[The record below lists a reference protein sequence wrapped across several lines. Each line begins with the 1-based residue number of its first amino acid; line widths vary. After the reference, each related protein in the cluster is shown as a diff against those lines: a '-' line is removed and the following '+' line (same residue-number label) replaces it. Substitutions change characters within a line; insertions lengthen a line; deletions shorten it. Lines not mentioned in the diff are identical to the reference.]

1 MGRRPPGSA
10 PDVVSPGKRRTRGE
24 GSVYQH
30 TDGRWRGVVTVGH
43 AGGKRQRRYVYGRTK
58 AEAARKVREV
68 LAAQDEGL
76 PTPDRRTTVA
86 SFLAWW
92 LDEHLAQGR
101 QSERTIENYRWAVEG
116 HIVPTLGR
124 IRLVDL
130 TALDVDALLK
140 AKSREG
146 LAANSVNR
154 IRSVLVQS
162 LKLAERY
169 ELVRR
174 NVAAVTDTTQDDRR
188 KAGRSLTPDAARK
201 LLEAAEGHRYAPAFT
216 CQLMLGLRP
225 GEALGLLWSDV
236 DLDARRLTI
245 ARSLKRLPKTADH
258 PERLE
263 LGEPKT
269 KGSYRTVDMPG
280 PVAAALAD
288 QRRAQAAERLRVGSL
303 WLDLGLVFANEL
315 GGYVDPSNYR
325 RELAKVTEAAGLG
338 HWSPNELRHSAVS
351 LLSAAGVPLE
361 QIADLVGHS
370 STRMTSSVYRHPVTD
385 SVTAAVAPMED
396 LFGAAR

>member
-1 MGRRPPGSA
+1 MS
-10 PDVVSPGKRRTRGE
+10 SGKRRTRGE
-24 GSVYQH
+24 GSVYRH
-30 TDGRWRGVVTVGH
+30 TDGRWRGIVTVGH

-68 LAAQDEGL
+68 LAAQDAGM

-86 SFLAWW
+86 SYLTWW
-92 LDEHLAQGR
+92 LDEHLADGR
-101 QSERTIENYRWAVEG
+101 QSERTVDNYRWAVER
-116 HIVPTLGR
+116 HIVPELGR
-124 IRLVDL
+124 IPLVDL
-130 TALDVDALLK
+130 SPLDVERLLK
-140 AKSREG
+140 AKRREG

-174 NVAAVTDTTQDDRR
+174 NVAAVTDTTPTDA
-188 KAGRSLTPDAARK
+188 KTGRSLTAEEARA
-201 LLEAAEGHRYAPAFT
+201 LLDAAEGHRYAPAFT

-236 DLDARRLTI
+236 DLDTRRLTV
-245 ARSLKRLPKTADH
+245 ARSLKRLPKSDGR

-263 LGEPKT
+263 LGPPKT
-269 KGSYRTVDMPG
+269 PGSYRTVDLPA
-280 PVAAALAD
+280 PVVAALID
-288 QRRAQAAERLRVGSL
+288 QRRAQAAERLRVGAH
-303 WLDLGLVFANEL
+303 WLDLDLVFANEL

-325 RELAKVTEAAGLG
+325 RELAKVTDAAGLG

-370 STRMTSSVYRHPVTD
+370 STRMTSSVYRHQVTD
-385 SVTAAVAPMED
+385 SVAAAVAPMEQ
-396 LFGAAR
+396 LFGR